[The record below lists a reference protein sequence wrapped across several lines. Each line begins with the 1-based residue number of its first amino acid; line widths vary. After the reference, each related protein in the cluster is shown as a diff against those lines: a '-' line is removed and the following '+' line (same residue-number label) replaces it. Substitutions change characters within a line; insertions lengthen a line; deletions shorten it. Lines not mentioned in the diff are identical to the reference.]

1 MSPEATNQPQGGV
14 GVWIAGAQQG
24 NEEAKNQ
31 LYAEFHEH
39 VEKQIPRNIPEA
51 AFEEITQES
60 WLRILKG
67 IGKFD
72 LNRDFPGSVAVS
84 FMAWINTIVS
94 RVVASYSRKVNNS
107 KLVAFGMSPEGE
119 ATSLL
124 DTQESTEL
132 PAPDALAEREKIER
146 VRQAVSNLSDE
157 ERRLVTAYYW
167 KDRTQS
173 DIAQELGLDQGT
185 IGRRLAKV
193 EQSLRKALE

>member
-1 MSPEATNQPQGGV
+1 
-14 GVWIAGAQQG
+14 
-24 NEEAKNQ
+24 
-31 LYAEFHEH
+31 
-39 VEKQIPRNIPEA
+39 
-51 AFEEITQES
+51 
-60 WLRILKG
+60 
-67 IGKFD
+67 
-72 LNRDFPGSVAVS
+72 
-84 FMAWINTIVS
+84 
-94 RVVASYSRKVNNS
+94 
-107 KLVAFGMSPEGE
+107 MSPEGE